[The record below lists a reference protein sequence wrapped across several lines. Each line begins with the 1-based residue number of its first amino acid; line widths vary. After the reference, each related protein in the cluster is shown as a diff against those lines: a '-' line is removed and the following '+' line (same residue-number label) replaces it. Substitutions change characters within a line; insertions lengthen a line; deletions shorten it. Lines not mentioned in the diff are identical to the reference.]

1 MFVGVK
7 VNVRKSYLARI
18 LIFVICDSAVRA
30 VDTTMCSAHNFM
42 FHEGR
47 RTYERVSRGLGVSL
61 TMATLQK
68 RHVYKSMG
76 KISSNLY
83 TLPGIV
89 AEQITY
95 DSSSCLELV
104 MVMYIACLEH
114 FLLMTEYT
122 LIAI

>member
-1 MFVGVK
+1 
-7 VNVRKSYLARI
+7 
-18 LIFVICDSAVRA
+18 
-30 VDTTMCSAHNFM
+30 
-42 FHEGR
+42 
-47 RTYERVSRGLGVSL
+47 
-61 TMATLQK
+61 MATLQK
-68 RHVYKSMG
+68 RHVYKSMS
-76 KISSNLY
+76 KISSNLC

-89 AEQITY
+89 TEQIIC